1 MNIHSPFQALPR
13 VRENSALAVPGA
25 VEFAIQQLGFEPD
38 EKQAAVL
45 ASNSKRGI
53 LLCSRQWGKS
63 TVSAVKAVHRAA
75 TVAGSLVLVASPTER
90 QSGEWVRKAEEFVRR
105 LGWKPKGDGAN
116 AQSIVFANGSR
127 IGGLP
132 GNEATV
138 RGFSAVSLLLIDEAA
153 RVPDDLYRALRPM
166 LAVAPSSTAH
176 NGGPSGHLCAPGSN
190 AHNGDPG
197 GDLWLMSTPFGKRGF
212 FYEEWAD
219 GPGWERV
226 TGPATECARISA
238 EFLEEER
245 RAQGEKSFAQEFL
258 CEFTDNG
265 QTMFPRDLVES
276 VMRDDVE
283 PLF

>member
-127 IGGLP
+127 IVGLP

-166 LAVAPSSTAH
+166 LAVAPSSNAH
-176 NGGPSGHLCAPGSN
+176 NGGPSGRLCARSST
-190 AHNGDPG
+190 AHKG
-197 GDLWLMSTPFGKRGF
+197 GDLWLMSTPYGKRGF

-219 GPGWERV
+219 GQGWERV

-238 EFLEEER
+238 EFLDEEK
-245 RAQGEKSFAQEFL
+245 RALGETWFAQEYE
-258 CEFTDNG
+258 CAFTDNG
-265 QTMFPRDLVES
+265 QSLFPRDLVDS
-276 VMRDDVE
+276 VLREEVE

>member
-127 IGGLP
+127 IVGLP

-166 LAVAPSSTAH
+166 LAVAPRSNAH
-176 NGGPSGHLCAPGSN
+176 NGDPSGRLCAPGSN

>member
-1 MNIHSPFQALPR
+1 MNIHAHFQRLPR
-13 VRENSALAVPGA
+13 EQEKCSPLPGA
-25 VEFAIQQLGFEPD
+25 VEFAIEQLGFQPD

-45 ASNSKRGI
+45 ESNSRRGM

-63 TVSAVKAVHRAA
+63 TISAAKAVHRAA
-75 TVAGSLVLVASPTER
+75 TVAGSLVLVASPSER

-105 LGWKPKGDGAN
+105 LGWKPKGDGTN
-116 AQSIVFANGSR
+116 AQSILLPNGSR
-127 IGGLP
+127 IVGLP

-166 LAVAPSSTAH
+166 LAMAPNIAAHNGSPSGRLCARSSTAH
-176 NGGPSGHLCAPGSN
+176 K
-190 AHNGDPG
+190 G
-197 GDLWLMSTPFGKRGF
+197 GDLWLMSTPYGKRGF

-219 GPGWERV
+219 GQGWERV

-238 EFLEEER
+238 EFLDEEK
-245 RAQGEKSFAQEFL
+245 RALGETWFAQEYE
-258 CEFTDNG
+258 CAFTDNG
-265 QTMFPRDLVES
+265 QSLFPRDLVDS
-276 VMRDDVE
+276 VLREEVE